1 MSSVSS
7 KSDSTKSDNESSR
20 SHSNLSERVHNRIE
34 DLDIAKEKP
43 ITKFDPDCIRKRS
56 NWSTQRNEFKM
67 DHPSFEPAF
76 FLKDMPSF
84 SPKLVALLKKIEEL
98 DARDKKKHGTT
109 FKHFIFSDIKSG
121 GQGAKMLAAA
131 LLSTGWNLGY
141 TSELKNRT
149 KFQKKESPTDGDEGT
164 EGTEG
169 IEDEGIEG
177 GAPKEKKAQWGP
189 LELLPTTELQ
199 KTKGRN
205 FYLLSSVAVY
215 DKPIS
220 VRIKKEILANF
231 NSRPDNIYGD
241 LARIIVMDSG
251 FKEGIDLFDIK
262 YIHIFEPSMNAAD
275 QKQVIGRGTRTC
287 GQKGLEFHPTRGW
300 PLEVFVYDM
309 EIPEKLRFSLLG
321 AETTQ
326 ELLMRAMNADIR
338 LANFGY
344 DVERLAVLGS
354 VDYELNENVHH
365 FEIDL
370 SDEDADEV
378 VFGGA
383 LSKASSSSIS
393 ESTNKSSSR
402 QSPNTASV
410 KNSSKASEEVADE
423 EMTLFSQGLFP
434 VGHKEMTKY
443 IREKFGDYRW
453 GKVKMENLCG
463 ELPDEWRRR
472 RSPSISG
479 LSPLSDVG
487 DSFDKKTRKSRSSSS
502 RRSSKRRSSR
512 MSNES
517 EQEEPEVGKE
527 EEGDE
532 EGEQEDIIYK
542 PASPAPMIRSRPVSE
557 GDSINESPMSS
568 IVESVVSDKS
578 DESEESEESESS
590 DIKYNPISQRKIEE
604 KLGGASE
611 SLAFT
616 PTQAFIQHYFT
627 PYAPVKGMLL
637 YHSVGTGKTCSAIAA
652 ASTNF
657 DPVGYTILWVTR
669 TTLKNDIW
677 KNMFDQICNKSI
689 QDRLERGEPIPNVQ
703 KERMRL
709 LSKAWRIR
717 PMSYKQFSNL
727 VSKKNQYYQQL
738 VKENGEADP
747 LRKTL
752 LIIDEAHKLY
762 GGGDLSSL
770 ERPDMVAFHQALM
783 NSYTVSGFDSV
794 RVLLMT
800 ATPITENPMEL
811 VRLMNLC
818 KPIQDQMPDTFEGFA
833 QDYLNADGGFT
844 SVGQSKFLDD
854 IAGHISYLNRE
865 KDARQFSQPRVK
877 RVMVPII
884 DDLQAVEDFDRFV
897 SRSEAEDNI
906 LNIQENLE
914 QTVKKMEN
922 ELSILTKKHFQG
934 IFYESCR
941 DYPDLPQKQC
951 KTVINK
957 NITDLMKEIKGYI
970 KVVKEQIADIKKQLA
985 EIKKGKQRKLV
996 LIQRKIKENP
1006 TLFNQYKSSTYASIR
1021 SNCSSKTLSGT
1032 RFLEAVSGL
1041 PEVVEIDR
1049 EIQANK
1055 DAIIALEKQLVVEVQ
1070 GFKMKIK
1077 QMKET
1082 LKDRSIA
1089 PAEKTEIELSIRDSQ
1104 KDFRKTKKA
1113 RTEDIQLQIK
1123 EEKDKIKEAEKK
1135 KQSIFKT
1142 VRKTLKVRVSLKK
1155 KEEKQAQ
1162 KEARKLKKAQ
1172 DLVLEDI
1179 QNDEVKEIVERR
1191 KILVDRDLTDFEEE
1205 LREKAQ
1211 AKARANERKQAEREH
1226 QKQVRKT
1233 IKDREK
1239 AEARERKNLE
1249 KQRAKEQA
1257 KATKKNVTKKK

>member
-1 MSSVSS
+1 M
-7 KSDSTKSDNESSR
+7 
-20 SHSNLSERVHNRIE
+20 
-34 DLDIAKEKP
+34 
-43 ITKFDPDCIRKRS
+43 
-56 NWSTQRNEFKM
+56 
-67 DHPSFEPAF
+67 
-76 FLKDMPSF
+76 
-84 SPKLVALLKKIEEL
+84 
-98 DARDKKKHGTT
+98 
-109 FKHFIFSDIKSG
+109 
-121 GQGAKMLAAA
+121 
-131 LLSTGWNLGY
+131 
-141 TSELKNRT
+141 
-149 KFQKKESPTDGDEGT
+149 
-164 EGTEG
+164 
-169 IEDEGIEG
+169 
-177 GAPKEKKAQWGP
+177 
-189 LELLPTTELQ
+189 
-199 KTKGRN
+199 
-205 FYLLSSVAVY
+205 
-215 DKPIS
+215 
-220 VRIKKEILANF
+220 ANF

-262 YIHIFEPSMNAAD
+262 YIHIFEPSLNTAD

-309 EIPEKLRFSLLG
+309 DIPEKLRFSLLG

-370 SDEDADEV
+370 SDEDADEEV

-383 LSKASSSSIS
+383 SRASLISESSSIS
-393 ESTNKSSSR
+393 KSSNKVSD
-402 QSPNTASV
+402 
-410 KNSSKASEEVADE
+410 EEVEE

-434 VGHKEMTKY
+434 TGHKEITKY
-443 IREKFGDYRW
+443 IRSKFGQYRW
-453 GKVKMENLCG
+453 DEVKMENLCG
-463 ELPDEWRRR
+463 ELPEEWRR
-472 RSPSISG
+472 S
-479 LSPLSDVG
+479 
-487 DSFDKKTRKSRSSSS
+487 KKSSQTRKSRSISDLSSQS
-502 RRSSKRRSSR
+502 RSSR
-512 MSNES
+512 KSSTRKTSVDTKTELDSDTKTELDS
-517 EQEEPEVGKE
+517 ELNFEV
-527 EEGDE
+527 
-532 EGEQEDIIYK
+532 K

-557 GDSINESPMSS
+557 GDSINETPISS
-568 IVESVVSDKS
+568 IVESFD
-578 DESEESEESESS
+578 DQRRTPISEESEESEEMAESPSS
-590 DIKYNPISQRKIEE
+590 SIKYNAAERRREQQ
-604 KLGGASE
+604 LGGASTV
-611 SLAFT
+611 LDFT

-657 DPVGYTILWVTR
+657 DPLGYTILWVTR

-677 KNMFDQICNKSI
+677 KNMFDQVCNKSI
-689 QDRLERGEPIPNVQ
+689 QDRLARGEPIPDIQN
-703 KERMRL
+703 ERMRL

-770 ERPDMVAFHQALM
+770 ERPDMEAFHQALM
-783 NSYTVSGFDSV
+783 NSYSVSGFDSV

-818 KPIQDQMPDTFEGFA
+818 KPIQQQMPDTFEGFA
-833 QDYLNADGGFT
+833 QDYLNEDGGFT
-844 SVGQSKFLDD
+844 LAGQARFLDD

-877 RVMVPII
+877 RVLVPII
-884 DDLQAVEDFDRFV
+884 QDFQAVEDFDKYV
-897 SRSEAEDNI
+897 SRSESEDNI
-906 LNIQENLE
+906 LKIQENLE
-914 QTVKKMEN
+914 QIVKQMEN
-922 ELSILTKKHFQG
+922 ELSIMTKKHFQG
-934 IFYESCR
+934 IFYDTCM
-941 DYPDLPQKQC
+941 DHPDLPAKKC

-970 KVVKEQIADIKKQLA
+970 KTVKEQIVDIKKQLA
-985 EIKKGKQRKLV
+985 EIKKGKQRKLIA
-996 LIQRKIKENP
+996 IQRKIRENP
-1006 TLFNQYKSSTYASIR
+1006 TLFNNYKSSTYASIR
-1021 SNCSSKTLSGT
+1021 TNCSSKTLSGT
-1032 RFLEAVSGL
+1032 RFLEAVSAL

-1055 DAIIALEKQLVVEVQ
+1055 DSIIALEKQLVVEVQ

-1077 QMKET
+1077 QMKEN
-1082 LKDRSIA
+1082 LKDKTVA
-1089 PAEKTEIELSIRDSQ
+1089 PAQRMEIELSIRDNQ

-1113 RTEDIQLQIK
+1113 ISEDIQEQIK
-1123 EEKDKIKEAEKK
+1123 IEKDKIKSAEKA

-1142 VRKTLKVRVSLKK
+1142 VRKTLKVRASLRRKEDK
-1155 KEEKQAQ
+1155 QARKEE
-1162 KEARKLKKAQ
+1162 RKLKKTESI
-1172 DLVLEDI
+1172 LLEDI
-1179 QNDEVKEIVERR
+1179 KNNDVKEIVDRR
-1191 KILVDRDLTDFEEE
+1191 KVLIDRDLTDISEES
-1205 LREKAQ
+1205 REKAQ
-1211 AKARANERKQAEREH
+1211 EKALQNERKQAEKDH
-1226 QKQVRKT
+1226 QKKVRKT
-1233 IKDREK
+1233 MKDREK

-1257 KATKKNVTKKK
+1257 KAAKKNTTKKNKPSF